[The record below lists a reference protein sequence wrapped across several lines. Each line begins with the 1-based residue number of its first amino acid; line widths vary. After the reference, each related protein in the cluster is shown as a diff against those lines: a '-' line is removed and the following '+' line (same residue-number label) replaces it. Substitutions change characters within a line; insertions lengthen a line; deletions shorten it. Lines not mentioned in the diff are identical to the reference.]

1 MKKLGKTHHD
11 RMLEIVSIASDCA
24 RAGRLAALGFLP
36 GRLVRIARIAP
47 LGDPIS
53 IEMEGQEISIR
64 RAEAD
69 LIVVRE
75 VK

>member
-1 MKKLGKTHHD
+1 
-11 RMLEIVSIASDCA
+11 MLDIVSIASDCT

-36 GRLVRIARIAP
+36 GRQVRIVRIAP

-53 IEMEGQEISIR
+53 LEMEGQEISVR

-69 LIVVRE
+69 LIE
-75 VK
+75 VKEVG